1 MNTWVHF
8 LRESVKVVLQSRNTF
23 FRHFFLSLSKNKRHF
38 PLVFQKY
45 PNKILIALLK
55 CPPPC
60 GCVLC
65 FTACLPVT
73 GIFRITYTLL
83 YVVPIFSIKSLY
95 GAWHN
100 NSLKTSIFI
109 DGGYKNLF
117 AAHSSLDNTGD
128 WYYNVK
134 RKISSMLTDK
144 EI

>member
-1 MNTWVHF
+1 MNTWLHF

-23 FRHFFLSLSKNKRHF
+23 FRHFFLSKNKRHF

-55 CPPPC
+55 CPPPPPC